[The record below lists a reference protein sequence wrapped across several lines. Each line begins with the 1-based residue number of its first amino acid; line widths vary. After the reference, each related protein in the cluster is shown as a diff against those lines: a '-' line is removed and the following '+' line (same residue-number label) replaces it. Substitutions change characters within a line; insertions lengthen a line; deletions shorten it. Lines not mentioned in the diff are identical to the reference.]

1 MKITHNAIHRSKE
14 HHSRPVSGYGVNS
27 SGNPERHWIPDQARN
42 DKLHKTYVV
51 IYRQVIFLFW
61 ISIFLLGLHT
71 LTLAQT
77 LPSFAVGVMAKSYD
91 EKRAKALEKFEEIIG
106 KYMEEKAGIKIR
118 LKALTYPDLT
128 KAIGKGTVDVIWGYG
143 LVVSMELLDKLP
155 LLPVVAPALGE
166 ERRALYKRMVLS
178 TKDSVRGLDDIKG
191 KRLTYLGD
199 EPWSFE
205 LLLFKVWVA
214 EKLGIKDIR
223 QIVDLRGK
231 QPDEGYFI
239 PAAKRGAIYS
249 LIIKEADLAVA
260 HEFEY
265 ITQEKLTPNAVRER
279 TEILP
284 FFPSTEAFMEA
295 PVFVRKGLNQKDV
308 DKLIKAMMEMPN
320 DPEGEQIL
328 LSAKISGFV
337 KVTDRDYQPI
347 RALIAKKEKL
357 GIK

>member
-1 MKITHNAIHRSKE
+1 MARWGDWEIGRKVWCLKSEVQWRTCRRNMKI
-14 HHSRPVSGYGVNS
+14 
-27 SGNPERHWIPDQARN
+27 RHAVFLFGIC
-42 DKLHKTYVV
+42 
-51 IYRQVIFLFW
+51 IFLT
-61 ISIFLLGLHT
+61 GLQT
-71 LTLAQT
+71 IALAQT
-77 LPSFAVGVMAKSYD
+77 LPSYTVGVMAKSYD

-106 KYMEEKAGIKIR
+106 KYMEERAGLKIR

-155 LLPVVAPALGE
+155 LVPVVAPALGE
-166 ERRALYKRMVLS
+166 ERRALYKRMALS

-191 KRLTYLGD
+191 KRLTHLGD
-199 EPWSFE
+199 EAWSFE

-214 EKLGIKDIR
+214 EKMGIKDIR
-223 QIVDLRGK
+223 QIIDLRGK
-231 QPDEGYFI
+231 QPDEGFFI

-249 LIIKEADLAVA
+249 LIIREADLAVA

-265 ITQEKLTPNAVRER
+265 ITQERLTPNAIRER

-284 FFPSTEAFMEA
+284 FFPSTEGFMEA

>member
-1 MKITHNAIHRSKE
+1 MKIRQAVFI
-14 HHSRPVSGYGVNS
+14 SG
-27 SGNPERHWIPDQARN
+27 
-42 DKLHKTYVV
+42 
-51 IYRQVIFLFW
+51 
-61 ISIFLLGLHT
+61 ISIVLMGLQT
-71 LTLAQT
+71 IALAQS
-77 LPSFAVGVMAKSYD
+77 LPSYTVGVMAKSYD

-106 KYMEEKAGIKIR
+106 KYMEERGGIKIR

-128 KAIGKGTVDVIWGYG
+128 KAIEKGTVDIIWGYG
-143 LVVSMELLDKLP
+143 LVVSMELVDKLP
-155 LLPVVAPALGE
+155 IVPIVAPALGE
-166 ERRALYKRMVLS
+166 EKRALYRRMVVS
-178 TKDSVRGLDDIKG
+178 TKDSIRSLDDIKG
-191 KRLTYLGD
+191 KRLTHLGD

-214 EKLGIKDIR
+214 EKLGIRDIR
-223 QIVDLRGK
+223 QIIDLKGK

-239 PAAKRGAIYS
+239 PASKRGAIYS

-265 ITQEKLTPNAVRER
+265 ITQEKLTPNAIRER

-284 FFPSTEAFMEA
+284 FFTPMESFMEA
-295 PVFVRKGLNQKDV
+295 PVFVRKGLAQKDV
-308 DKLIKAMMEMPN
+308 DKLVKALMEMPN
-320 DPEGEQIL
+320 DPEGKQIL

-337 KVTDRDYQPI
+337 KATDQDYQPI